1 MENILTKRL
10 MCSII
15 VMEIERIAAC
25 VSQDLDMTSDIANV
39 LNLVVRS
46 EAATR
51 GVL

>member
-15 VMEIERIAAC
+15 VMEIEHTAAC
-25 VSQDLDMTSDIANV
+25 VSQDLDMTSDMANV
-39 LNLVVRS
+39 LNLVVRL
-46 EAATR
+46 EAAVR

>member
-15 VMEIERIAAC
+15 VMEIEHTAAC
-25 VSQDLDMTSDIANV
+25 VSQDLDMTSDMANV

-51 GVL
+51 SVL